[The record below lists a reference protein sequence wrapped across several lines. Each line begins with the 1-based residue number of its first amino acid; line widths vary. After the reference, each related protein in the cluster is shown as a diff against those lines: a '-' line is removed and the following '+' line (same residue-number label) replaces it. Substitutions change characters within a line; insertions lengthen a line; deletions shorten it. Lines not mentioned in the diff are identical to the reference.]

1 MEKPDF
7 IKNFDRPK
15 NSEIKKINNHWYLYE
30 RINIYDYETKRSKKK
45 SGKLLGKIT
54 VNGFVP
60 SKLKQKTE
68 KILLNDVVEIG
79 QQISFITEQKI

>member
-1 MEKPDF
+1 MVSSWAYQYLCLWNKTF
-7 IKNFDRPK
+7 Q
-15 NSEIKKINNHWYLYE
+15 KKL
-30 RINIYDYETKRSKKK
+30 
-45 SGKLLGKIT
+45 GKLLGKIT